1 VRKIPNFSLTFSP
14 TLSLFPHVFTQRFFS
29 CQNKK
34 YFVVLPAECKDII
47 YGRRKE
53 ETEKEEI
60 GGRWRRRTQET
71 VAGDVCHA
79 GGNQGDAL

>member
-1 VRKIPNFSLTFSP
+1 MYTGGTS
-14 TLSLFPHVFTQRFFS
+14 
-29 CQNKK
+29 
-34 YFVVLPAECKDII
+34 YFYSVSLPAECKVVI

-53 ETEKEEI
+53 ETEEETS
-60 GGRWRRRTQET
+60 GRWRRRSQET